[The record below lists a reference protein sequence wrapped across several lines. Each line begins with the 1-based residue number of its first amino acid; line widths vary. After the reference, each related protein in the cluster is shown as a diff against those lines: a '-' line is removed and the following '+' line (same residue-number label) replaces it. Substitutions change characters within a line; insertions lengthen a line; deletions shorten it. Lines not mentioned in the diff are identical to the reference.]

1 MSLMMEAEITMRLL
15 AFLRDKKKYPD
26 ESLASEYLLPSRS
39 EKSRIMAIDV
49 AVVNTR
55 SGIPVAVFE
64 VKSVNSPEIASR
76 AVEQLKCICAT
87 LQHPVRSYIVL
98 PSNDADGFV
107 VADVTRNIAEGLDC
121 GAALEFWRGNEMLHK
136 LPSYDLLVQGLEFR
150 MESINEQTRKGH
162 IDELKR
168 CSQIMGGVLA
178 LIFFIDFIA
187 HRAMLRWED
196 LSVLAAIAIIVLMP
210 YYDGIKFNGVS
221 IFRKKEERQA
231 DSKQDKY
238 E

>member
-1 MSLMMEAEITMRLL
+1 MSLMIEAEITMRLL
-15 AFLRDKKKYPD
+15 GFLRDRKKYPD
-26 ESLASEYLLPSRS
+26 ESLVCEYLLPSRS
-39 EKSRIMAIDV
+39 EKFQIMAIDI

-64 VKSVNSPEIASR
+64 VKSANSPDVASR
-76 AVEQLKCICAT
+76 AIEQLKYICAT
-87 LQHPVRSYIVL
+87 LQYPVRSYIVL
-98 PSNDADGFV
+98 PSNDADGFEI
-107 VADVTRNIAEGLDC
+107 ADVTRSVAEGQDC
-121 GAALEFWRGNEMLHK
+121 GAALEFWSGDELLRK
-136 LPSYDLLVQGLEFR
+136 LPSYDVLVQGLEFR

-162 IDELKR
+162 VDELKR

-178 LIFFIDFIA
+178 VIFLIDFIV
-187 HRAMLRWED
+187 HRAMLRWEN

-221 IFRKKEERQA
+221 IFRKKEERVT
-231 DSKQDKY
+231 DSKQSRC